1 MAKLFIAFFILLA
14 SLAHAQEIIPGL
26 IPRFYS
32 IEAATDLEMSPEVAH
47 ERAKNGFDLSTIDPS
62 KNTNI
67 WNPSQNVIPE
77 HKLLAKDET
86 VQFVKELPSKNG
98 QVRFTVLTSDNR
110 ELIVLLS
117 KKIHSNLLR
126 RNILAKLGYNTQP
139 MSWVPRLKINFVD
152 TIERDL
158 LKEEMKDKLLAGTER
173 WIRAE
178 EDLTITIQDAL
189 VLTSE
194 SEIYNLA
201 SGVMPQEVHMGRR
214 LLRAPYVPLALVD
227 TTESVNLMPWQS
239 GRLVLNHIKFNHT
252 QDLDT
257 SYGTSWEDARWIGRR
272 MAKLTRADFEEI
284 VRKAFYPA
292 AVEKL
297 LTEKIIARRNDLMVL
312 LDLNKTTPDI
322 SFNPQVSFGEGLK
335 EGEIVQEFFE
345 GYSSRFSYGDP
356 ESPFSASELGS
367 FALSRAQSELLS
379 VAVTKLNTYL
389 GTDDEANYIEKLDA
403 IIKDEGPFFTTK
415 AIAVPTFHGS
425 LIVSRD
431 IVTGSYL
438 GTNNKVQLVDNLG
451 FSISAGVFAGIEG
464 LPIPLAFKGGAGLS
478 FQRVFSH
485 VKPVASLKKS
495 MKEPYK
501 NMMVPLLLK
510 DIGAKIDRLS
520 QAGTENQETLL
531 QSVAQDLKSTLSIGE
546 SFIITDSLVPNVFTE
561 AELSISQL
569 MMLDKRILKIYGRVQ
584 SQRMMVSRFHL
595 HRADENTFH
604 VYQDYGKNLKLMLTL
619 KLKSFVPLL
628 SFNGRWNKATVETRF
643 YPVSLHPR
651 AVTVTTLKALR
662 SSLFALNHD
671 ALDDVITPH
680 KVEHAIKEGGNT
692 WQFLIFKRNSIGS
705 DQSMKLTHSKGGEKK
720 DIHRRYDAVT
730 TGTDPEGYVV
740 EAVNSLIESLSKSDL
755 ALGQVQ
761 TLNPG
766 FTVGGKAKNK
776 VFVSE
781 YDGSR
786 MTTNYQRILN
796 GWRVTPKKMKK
807 YLEMINREAG
817 KKIFDPISVINTDSI
832 LLYQISFYYTM
843 TQEGVDQLLLAS
855 ESQIRNTIL
864 NYGQREIEEERLD
877 GVVGWYVS
885 ELKKIRAQL
894 KSPEPEEGMKRYHKW
909 LKAFQD
915 DVTIAGLEVLV
926 GKDNLAYQGR
936 IEGFRQGD
944 ENGDN
949 AIFSNVYGELPL
961 PLHITPTQAVMQ
973 NWGILEGELL
983 ANWMMERAL

>member
-1 MAKLFIAFFILLA
+1 MAKILLA
-14 SLAHAQEIIPGL
+14 LFLVLSSLVHAQEIIPGL

-32 IEAATDLEMSPEVAH
+32 IEAATDLPMSPEVAH
-47 ERAKNGFDLSTIDPS
+47 ERAKNGFDLSTIDPAT
-62 KNTNI
+62 NTNI
-67 WNPSQNVIPE
+67 WNPNQNVIPE
-77 HKLLAKDET
+77 HKLLASNET

-98 QVRFTVLTSDNR
+98 QVRFTVLTNDNR
-110 ELIVLLS
+110 ELIILLS
-117 KKIHSNLLR
+117 KKIHTNLLR

-139 MSWVPRLKINFVD
+139 MTWVPKLKINFVD

-173 WIRAE
+173 WIKAE
-178 EDLTITIQDAL
+178 QDLTITIQDAL
-189 VLTSE
+189 ALTPE

-239 GRLVLNHIKFNHT
+239 GRMVLNHIKLNHT

-257 SYGTSWEDARWIGRR
+257 SYGASWEDARWIGRR
-272 MAKLTRADFEEI
+272 MARLTRADFEEI
-284 VRKAFYPA
+284 VKKASYPA

-297 LTEKIIARRNDLMVL
+297 LIEKIIARRNDLMAM
-312 LDLNKTTPDI
+312 LDLNKLSPDI
-322 SFNPQVSFGEGLK
+322 AFNPQVSSVDGLK
-335 EGEIVQEFFE
+335 DGEIVQEFFE

-379 VAVTKLNTYL
+379 VAVSKLNTYL

-415 AIAVPTFHGS
+415 AIAMPTFHGS

-451 FSISAGVFAGIEG
+451 FSIDAGVFGGVEG
-464 LPIPLAFKGGAGLS
+464 LPIPLTFKGGAGMS

-495 MKEPYK
+495 LKEPYK

-510 DIGAKIDRLS
+510 DIGSKIDKLS
-520 QAGTENQETLL
+520 SATAENQEALM

-546 SFIITDSLVPNVFTE
+546 SFIITDSLVPNIFTE

-569 MMLDKRILKIYGRVQ
+569 FMLDKRILKVYARVQ

-628 SFNGRWNKATVETRF
+628 AFNGRWNKATVETHF

-651 AVTVTTLKALR
+651 NVSVTTLKALR

-671 ALDDVITPH
+671 ALDDVVTPH

-692 WQFLIFKRNSIGS
+692 WQFLIFKRNSVGS
-705 DQSMKLTHSKGGEKK
+705 DQSMKLTHSRGGEKK

-730 TGTDPEGYVV
+730 TGTDPEGYIV
-740 EAVNSLIESLSKSDL
+740 EAVNSLIQSLTKSDL
-755 ALGQVQ
+755 ALSQVQ

-776 VFVSE
+776 IFTSE

-786 MTTNYQRILN
+786 MTTSFQRILN
-796 GWRVTPKKMKK
+796 GWRVTPKKMKS
-807 YLEMINREAG
+807 YLELINREAG
-817 KKIFDPISVINTDSI
+817 KKVFDVLSVINTDSI

-843 TQEGVDQLLLAS
+843 TQEGVDQLLITP
-855 ESQIRNTIL
+855 ESRLKQIIL
-864 NYGQREIEEERLD
+864 TYGQREIEEERID
-877 GVVGWYVS
+877 GFVGWYFT
-885 ELKKIRAQL
+885 ELKKIRALL
-894 KSPEPEEGMKRYHKW
+894 KSPEPEEGMKKYHKW

-915 DVTIAGLEVLV
+915 DVTIAGLEELV

-949 AIFSNVYGELPL
+949 PIFSNVYGELPL
-961 PLHITPTQAVMQ
+961 PLHVTPTQAVMQ